1 MHLILY
7 NLKMID
13 LPISDARA
21 GLADAIKRSKKSPVS
36 ISKHGKPVAVLI
48 SPSLYEEFISQM
60 EEDADLAAFDNADK
74 DFNTAIP
81 WEQVKKDLGLV

>member
-1 MHLILY
+1 
-7 NLKMID
+7 MID

-48 SPSLYEEFISQM
+48 SPSLYEKFISQI

-74 DFNTAIP
+74 EFNYAIP